1 MVWHWSTEY
10 EGADLHRPFFSFLV
24 VIHHVLTF
32 LSKYWRVPI
41 EYEHALLQL
50 PLFPDTHVVLKSYFK
65 YDFVYF
71 NKFSLVLFKR
81 RSRFLIAKISPRGR
95 DLRIR
100 DSCLITLS
108 SHALRGLRVRTRVIS
123 ARPFLRYCN
132 MLSWCPALGFSFRSG
147 AMIPCGHRKEDYAL
161 MLKKPSHVT
170 RGWYFHGCQ
179 YFIRSSC
186 VIKIFKLYRTVFTA
200 TVNF

>member
-1 MVWHWSTEY
+1 MKRETIDLSCTERGAIKWQRRGGGTKKARCFHLGATMTWRAGLPVTVTGKKDPTCTDGMNWSTEY

-108 SHALRGLRVRTRVIS
+108 AHALRGFRVRT
-123 ARPFLRYCN
+123 
-132 MLSWCPALGFSFRSG
+132 
-147 AMIPCGHRKEDYAL
+147 
-161 MLKKPSHVT
+161 
-170 RGWYFHGCQ
+170 
-179 YFIRSSC
+179 
-186 VIKIFKLYRTVFTA
+186 
-200 TVNF
+200 